1 MYEKC
6 YIIFFFIITKDD
18 TKKFKDFFLK
28 KENNTKSII
37 LLKEQISKI
46 CSLNLGM
53 ITGLTIN
60 SSNEL
65 IRKMINDINNAREI
79 NDKIDVIITN
89 INDKLSENLS
99 TQNLGFLR
107 SVKQLIINQKKFIK
121 EHKKTEK
128 IKEFDPNNDIIMS
141 LIKQF
146 NNKIVTP
153 NILQNPNF
161 KDKLTDTII
170 SKISEYEVIQNNFD
184 AITENSSKKFHIYE
198 EKTDLINELQQIM
211 SREDFKNNINLKNKI
226 SLFF

>member
-1 MYEKC
+1 
-6 YIIFFFIITKDD
+6 
-18 TKKFKDFFLK
+18 
-28 KENNTKSII
+28 
-37 LLKEQISKI
+37 
-46 CSLNLGM
+46 
-53 ITGLTIN
+53 
-60 SSNEL
+60 
-65 IRKMINDINNAREI
+65 MINDINNAREI

-107 SVKQLIINQKKFIK
+107 SFKQKIINQKKFIK

-128 IKEFDPNNDIIMS
+128 IKEFDCNDDIIMS

-161 KDKLTDTII
+161 KDKLTDTSI

-198 EKTDLINELQQIM
+198 EKTDFINELQQIM
-211 SREDFKNNINLKNKI
+211 SREDFKNNINLKIK
-226 SLFF
+226 